1 MCATNRP
8 LRIDH
13 VGSLIRP
20 AQLRLA
26 RTEWMAGR
34 LTREALTVAED
45 AAIREAVALQERVGL
60 QGITDGEFR
69 RVSWRD
75 GFFENVDGFS
85 AERDP
90 ADFEFRL
97 ADGTRQRAAPVP
109 RVVGRLVRR
118 QGIATREFAA
128 LKSLTGRTPKVTL
141 PAPSVMHFFRGRQA
155 IDPQVYPDVGTFM
168 SDVSRIYREE
178 LAELAAL
185 GCTYVQFDEV
195 ALPILCDE
203 GVRAFLASRGDDV
216 DQTIGLYIDA
226 LNAALADRPAGMT
239 VVLHMCRGNVGEG
252 MGSGGYEPIAERAFN
267 QIAVDGFLLE
277 YDRPGAGGFFPLR
290 HVPRGKIAL
299 LGMVSTKTR
308 ALEATDAIRAR
319 LDEAAR
325 HIDLDRVGLCPQCGF
340 ASGYRTDR
348 LTVDD
353 EERKLA
359 RLVELGDLL
368 PG

>member
-1 MCATNRP
+1 MNVAAKP
-8 LRIDH
+8 FRIDH
-13 VGSLIRP
+13 VGSLLRP
-20 AQLRLA
+20 PALRRA
-26 RTEWMAGR
+26 RTDWMAGHLR
-34 LTREALTVAED
+34 HEALTAIED
-45 AAIREAVALQERVGL
+45 QAIREAVVLQERAGL
-60 QGITDGEFR
+60 AVITDGEFR

-75 GFFENVDGFS
+75 GFFESVDGFS

-97 ADGTRQRAAPVP
+97 AGGKRQRAAPVP
-109 RVVGRLVRR
+109 RVIGRLVRR
-118 QGIATREFAA
+118 KGIASHEFAF
-128 LKSLTGRTPKVTL
+128 LKTVTDRTPKVTL

-155 IDPQVYPDVGTFM
+155 IDPAVYPDVEAFM

-203 GVRAFLASRGDDV
+203 GIRAFLASRGDDV

-252 MGSGGYEPIAERAFN
+252 MGSGGYEPIAERAFSEIN
-267 QIAVDGFLLE
+267 VDGFLLE
-277 YDRPGAGGFFPLR
+277 YDRAGTGGFDPLR
-290 HVPRGKIAL
+290 HVPTNKIAL
-299 LGMVSTKTR
+299 LGLISTKQR
-308 ALEATDAIRAR
+308 EIESEDYVKAR

-325 HIDLDRVGLCPQCGF
+325 HLDLRRAGLCPQCGF

-348 LTVDD
+348 MSVDD

-359 RLVELGDLL
+359 QLVRLGALL
-368 PG
+368 PD